1 MTVSAFVSSTFEDLQ
16 HHRTHVI
23 SVLRKSGIAVDP
35 MEDWS
40 ADRSAPKVF
49 SPERVRDHNLCVLL
63 VAFRR
68 GHIPEGELQSITQL
82 EYRAAVAAGLDMLV
96 FLLAEDAP
104 WPRRFDELNSDPELV
119 RWRTELM
126 ERVGVGFFN
135 ERPESIEIGAAIA
148 RWLGRRPSPDS
159 AAKDAVEIAGRWR
172 LDSRIVVGV
181 DVGSTVVRAAAF
193 DLAQPEL
200 PTILELDRAEIR
212 HPASVSSLL
221 GQTRDLIAMVLEREA
236 LSAHQ
241 LAGIGVAAPG
251 QVDMKIG
258 SLEFGPGL
266 GLRGVP
272 FASHLSDAFMS
283 VPVRVDNDARC
294 ATRAELRLGVGR
306 MVNSFA
312 CIFIG
317 TGVGSGLVLGG
328 HIYNG
333 ENMCAGEIGHTTINF
348 EGPLCKCG
356 RRGCLEVYINGPA
369 IARRAA
375 KKVTDCQLDGRPTLL
390 SEVAQSDL
398 DSEAV
403 ADAVGKG
410 DQAAREVV
418 TETSQLLGEGLA
430 NYLNAFDLGTIVLG
444 GGVMDGLFQYMID
457 DIQRKVR
464 DDALDQVKFRVTRV
478 HHMATGAMIGAALL
492 FHPDEKWL
500 GGE

>member
-1 MTVSAFVSSTFEDLQ
+1 
-16 HHRTHVI
+16 
-23 SVLRKSGIAVDP
+23 
-35 MEDWS
+35 
-40 ADRSAPKVF
+40 
-49 SPERVRDHNLCVLL
+49 
-63 VAFRR
+63 
-68 GHIPEGELQSITQL
+68 
-82 EYRAAVAAGLDMLV
+82 
-96 FLLAEDAP
+96 
-104 WPRRFDELNSDPELV
+104 
-119 RWRTELM
+119 
-126 ERVGVGFFN
+126 
-135 ERPESIEIGAAIA
+135 
-148 RWLGRRPSPDS
+148 
-159 AAKDAVEIAGRWR
+159 
-172 LDSRIVVGV
+172 
-181 DVGSTVVRAAAF
+181 
-193 DLAQPEL
+193 
-200 PTILELDRAEIR
+200 
-212 HPASVSSLL
+212 
-221 GQTRDLIAMVLEREA
+221 MVLEREA

-478 HHMATGAMIGAALL
+478 HHMATGAMIGLALL

-500 GGE
+500 GGGMTGNLLVLAVDSGATTIRARLAQVGLGHTWTTLAEGSSSSGSVDELKRYIANFAHHHLPPDSRIDAAVIGVPGRVSDDRLSASLTYIDPNLPSGFSDLFEALGVRIGLSSTTWSAVLAECGCWRPRRSWIFAATGPLDHSAPSGLYSECRALGSAWESVWRRTS